1 MLKRIVFFLLIFSL
15 PFQLGYHFWLP
26 ESYVASF
33 RIDYLA
39 PTFYITDLLLI
50 LFLAVN
56 FKKTTSVVI
65 DFFSKPS
72 GWLFAA
78 LIFVNLYASS
88 FSLVTFFAWLR
99 LGSYLLLLTVLATTD
114 HLAKKV
120 LLPFFLSLIFIIS
133 LSVIQFVL
141 QSSLGGLFYF
151 LGERPLSIAIPNV
164 AKINLPWGQMLRP
177 YATFSHP
184 NSLAGYLLVSLV
196 ILSLIYQGKKLAKAP
211 LGLAILL
218 TFSKAALLSFIV
230 IEILEIGFIQSLLV
244 SILLS
249 IAPLFKDLIDL
260 PAWLVQSFTTRRFLL
275 LPAFKMIAN
284 ELLLGV
290 GLKQFIPSL
299 AAYLPASQI
308 SYTTLQ
314 PVHHTFVLMF
324 AELGLLGVAIVTK
337 IFWAPLSRL
346 IKDKKARPYLLN
358 LFGIIL
364 LTGSLDHY
372 WWTLPQNQLIIV
384 LTLALIINQ
393 SSKNSNALSRNHH

>member
-1 MLKRIVFFLLIFSL
+1 MLKKKILFLLIFSL

-56 FKKTTSVVI
+56 FKKTASVVK
-65 DFFSKPS
+65 DVFTKPS
-72 GWLFAA
+72 GWIFTA

-88 FSLVTFFAWLR
+88 GSPVTFFAWLR
-99 LGSYLLLLTVLATTD
+99 LGSYLLLLTVLAATD
-114 HLAKKV
+114 RLAKKV
-120 LLPFFLSLIFIIS
+120 LLPFSLSLIFIIT
-133 LSVIQFVL
+133 LSIVQFVL

-151 LGERPLSIAIPNV
+151 FGERPLSIALPNV
-164 AKINLPWGQMLRP
+164 AKINLPWGQLLRP

-196 ILSLIYQGKKLAKAP
+196 ILRQISRPKILRYLLIGT
-211 LGLAILL
+211 IFL
-218 TFSKAALLSFIV
+218 TFSKSAIFALIFIEL
-230 IEILEIGFIQSLLV
+230 IRPNLIQS
-244 SILLS
+244 ILSGSALG
-249 IAPLFKDLIDL
+249 
-260 PAWLVQSFTTRRFLL
+260 L
-275 LPAFKMIAN
+275 LPFLRLDPSFSSRYYLLPPTLKIIAAN
-284 ELLLGV
+284 PFFGV

-314 PVHHTFVLMF
+314 PVHHTFILMF
-324 AELGLLGVAIVTK
+324 AELGLLGVVIITK

-346 IKDKKARPYLLN
+346 IKDKKARPYLLD

-384 LTLALIINQ
+384 LALALIINLQ
-393 SSKNSNALSRNHH
+393 KQKSHALS

>member
-1 MLKRIVFFLLIFSL
+1 MIQKVIFFLLIFSL

-26 ESYVASF
+26 ESSVASF

-78 LIFVNLYASS
+78 LIFLNLYTSS
-88 FSLVTFFAWLR
+88 FSLVTFFAWFR
-99 LGSYLLLLTVLATTD
+99 LGGYLLLLTVLAATD
-114 HLAKKV
+114 HLAKKI
-120 LLPFFLSLIFIIS
+120 LLPFSLSLTFIVL
-133 LSVIQFVL
+133 LSFVQFVL
-141 QSSLGGLFYF
+141 QSSLGGIFYF
-151 LGERPLSIAIPNV
+151 FGERPLSIAIPNV
-164 AKINLPWGQMLRP
+164 AKINMPWGQILRP

-196 ILSLIYQGKKLAKAP
+196 ILNRISRSKILKFILIAT
-211 LGLAILL
+211 IIL
-218 TFSKAALLSFIV
+218 TFSKSAILALVVIELIKPNLLQSASLAALLSFV
-230 IEILEIGFIQSLLV
+230 PLLKLDP
-244 SILLS
+244 SFSSRYYLLS
-249 IAPLFKDLIDL
+249 PTLKIVMDQP
-260 PAWLVQSFTTRRFLL
+260 
-275 LPAFKMIAN
+275 
-284 ELLLGV
+284 LLGV
-290 GLKQFIPSL
+290 GLRQFIPNL
-299 AAYLPASQI
+299 ATYLPASQI
-308 SYTTLQ
+308 SYATLQ
-314 PVHHTFVLMF
+314 PVHHTFILIF
-324 AELGLLGVAIVTK
+324 AELGLLGVLIITK

-346 IKDKKARPYLLN
+346 VKDKKTRPYLLN

-384 LTLALIINQ
+384 LTLALL
-393 SSKNSNALSRNHH
+393 SNMSNKSYEI

>member
-1 MLKRIVFFLLIFSL
+1 VFKRIVFFLLIFSL

-26 ESYVASF
+26 ESSVASF

-39 PTFYITDLLLI
+39 PTFYITDLFLL
-50 LFLAVN
+50 LFLAAN
-56 FKKTTSVVI
+56 FKKTTSVVK
-65 DFFSKPS
+65 DFFTKPP

-78 LIFVNLYASS
+78 LIFVNFYASS

-99 LGSYLLLLTVLATTD
+99 LGSYLLLLAVLAATD
-114 HLAKKV
+114 RLAKKV
-120 LLPFFLSLIFIIS
+120 LLPFSLSLVFIIA
-133 LSVIQFVL
+133 LSGVQFVL

-151 LGERPLSIAIPNV
+151 FGERPLSIALPNV
-164 AKINLPWGQMLRP
+164 AKINFPWGQLLRP

-196 ILSLIYQGKKLAKAP
+196 IISLIYQGKKVAKAP

-230 IEILEIGFIQSLLV
+230 IEILEISFIQSLIV
-244 SILLS
+244 SVVLS

-260 PAWLVQSFTTRRFLL
+260 PIWLVQSFTTRHFLL
-275 LPAFKMIAN
+275 LPAFKMIVN
-284 ELLLGV
+284 DLLLGV
-290 GLKQFIPSL
+290 GLKQFIPNL
-299 AAYLPASQI
+299 ATYLPASQI
-308 SYTTLQ
+308 SYATLQ

-324 AELGLLGVAIVTK
+324 AELGLLGVLVITK
-337 IFWAPLSRL
+337 IIWAPLSRL
-346 IKDKKARPYLLN
+346 IKDKKARPYLLD

-384 LTLALIINQ
+384 LTLALIMNRQ
-393 SSKNSNALSRNHH
+393 KEKSHALS

>member
-196 ILSLIYQGKKLAKAP
+196 ILNRISRSKILKFILIAT
-211 LGLAILL
+211 IIL
-218 TFSKAALLSFIV
+218 TFSKSAILALVVIELIKPNLLQSASLAALLSFV
-230 IEILEIGFIQSLLV
+230 PLLKLDP
-244 SILLS
+244 SFSSRYYLLS
-249 IAPLFKDLIDL
+249 PTLKIVMDQP
-260 PAWLVQSFTTRRFLL
+260 
-275 LPAFKMIAN
+275 
-284 ELLLGV
+284 LLGV
-290 GLKQFIPSL
+290 GLRQFIPNL
-299 AAYLPASQI
+299 TTYLPASQI
-308 SYTTLQ
+308 SYATLQ
-314 PVHHTFVLMF
+314 PVHHTFILMF
-324 AELGLLGVAIVTK
+324 AELGLLGVVIITK

-346 IKDKKARPYLLN
+346 VKDKKTRPYLLN

-384 LTLALIINQ
+384 LTLALL
-393 SSKNSNALSRNHH
+393 SNMSNKSYEI

>member
-1 MLKRIVFFLLIFSL
+1 VIQKVIFFLLIFSL

-78 LIFVNLYASS
+78 LIFLNLYTSS
-88 FSLVTFFAWLR
+88 FSLVTFFAWFR
-99 LGSYLLLLTVLATTD
+99 LGGYLLLLTVLAATD
-114 HLAKKV
+114 HLAKKI
-120 LLPFFLSLIFIIS
+120 LLPFSLSLTFIVLLS
-133 LSVIQFVL
+133 LVQFVL
-141 QSSLGGLFYF
+141 QSSLGGIFYF
-151 LGERPLSIAIPNV
+151 FGERPLSIAIPNV
-164 AKINLPWGQMLRP
+164 AKINMPWGQMLRP

-196 ILSLIYQGKKLAKAP
+196 ILNRISRSKILKFILIAT
-211 LGLAILL
+211 IIL
-218 TFSKAALLSFIV
+218 TFSKSAILALVVTELIKPNLLQSASLAALLSFV
-230 IEILEIGFIQSLLV
+230 PLLKLDP
-244 SILLS
+244 SFSSRYYLLS
-249 IAPLFKDLIDL
+249 PTLKIVMDQP
-260 PAWLVQSFTTRRFLL
+260 
-275 LPAFKMIAN
+275 
-284 ELLLGV
+284 LLGV
-290 GLKQFIPSL
+290 GLRQFIPNL
-299 AAYLPASQI
+299 TTYLPASQI
-308 SYTTLQ
+308 SYATLQ
-314 PVHHTFVLMF
+314 PIHHTFILIF
-324 AELGLLGVAIVTK
+324 TELGLLGVLIITK

-346 IKDKKARPYLLN
+346 VKDKKTRPYLLN

-384 LTLALIINQ
+384 LTLALL
-393 SSKNSNALSRNHH
+393 SNMSNKSYEI